1 MRIFLQQP
9 VMYKCQLHFRYFFF
23 VFHVRQIIVDFFEV
37 FLHLWT
43 DVVQSGG
50 DAGFILLLLVIW
62 NVFSL
67 ARICGTV
74 SAYG

>member
-50 DAGFILLLLVIW
+50 DAGFILLLVIW